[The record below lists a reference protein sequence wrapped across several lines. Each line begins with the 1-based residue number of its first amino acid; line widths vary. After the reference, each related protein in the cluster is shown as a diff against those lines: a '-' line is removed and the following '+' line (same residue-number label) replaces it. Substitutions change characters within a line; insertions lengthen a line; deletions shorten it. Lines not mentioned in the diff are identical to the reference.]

1 MKKILVTGA
10 GSYVGTSFINYMKRW
25 SDEYVV
31 VEIDMVDGSWR
42 ERDFSQYDAVFH
54 VAGIAHQKE
63 TVENAPLYYKV
74 NRDLAFETAEKAKKE
89 GVKQFIFLSSMSV
102 YGLTTGV
109 VTKETVPRPN
119 TNYGKSKLQAE
130 EKIAPLADS
139 RFGVVVLR
147 PPMVYGPGCR
157 GNFQTLLKLAKKTP
171 VFPKIANRRSM
182 IYIDNLSALIK
193 ICVDGELTGL
203 YLPQNKEYANT
214 TEIVEILAAT
224 LGRKIIVSATLGL
237 GVALFRP
244 CIGALQ
250 KAFGSLIY
258 QNVEELEFEYCVC
271 DNREAFMKS
280 AADIK

>member
-10 GSYVGTSFINYMKRW
+10 GSYVGTSFANYMKRW

-31 VEIDMVDGSWR
+31 DVVDMIDGSWR
-42 ERDFSQYDAVFH
+42 ERDFSLYDVVYH
-54 VAGIAHQKE
+54 VAGIAHRKE
-63 TVENAPLYYKV
+63 TAENAPLYYQV

-109 VTKETVPRPN
+109 VTKETVPCPT

-130 EKIAPLADS
+130 EKIIPLSDE
-139 RFGVVVLR
+139 RFRVVVLR
-147 PPMVYGPGCR
+147 PPMVFGPGCR
-157 GNFQTLLKLAKKTP
+157 GNFQTLLKLVKKTP
-171 VFPKIANRRSM
+171 VFPKVANRRSM

-193 ICVDGELTGL
+193 ICVDRELVGL

-237 GVALFRP
+237 GVAFFRP
-244 CIGALQ
+244 WVGALR

-258 QNVEELEFEYCVC
+258 QNVEELEFEYSVC
-271 DNREAFMKS
+271 DNREAFVKS
-280 AADIK
+280 VTDIK